1 MILRLPEP
9 QLQLQIERLLDK
21 SYLEEALREVKRQ
34 KHSMIEQD
42 NAYEEEAE
50 VLARALAQQSKDFSS
65 RRKKNLDISVYVER
79 EQKKEDDKKKKK
91 SDEDALVEMQ
101 SVEEREAAVQE
112 EEEKEFRK
120 LYPLLVDGVG
130 RVLFSAVKSVRQG
143 FHSKAE
149 FILDLL
155 LACSFPTV
163 PHSSSAS
170 SSTTLLAHSLVTAL
184 FNLVMEHGV
193 KSTLATPWSCI
204 LKVHP

>member
-1 MILRLPEP
+1 M
-9 QLQLQIERLLDK
+9 QLQIERLLDK
-21 SYLEEALREVKRQ
+21 SYLEEAQREVKRQ

-143 FHSKAE
+143 FRHGAWSE
-149 FILDLL
+149 EYTSDTMVMHLEGPSLETFCIVNLEDEDCSDSSLIRSPFLCPCLFIYLY
-155 LACSFPTV
+155 
-163 PHSSSAS
+163 
-170 SSTTLLAHSLVTAL
+170 
-184 FNLVMEHGV
+184 N
-193 KSTLATPWSCI
+193 
-204 LKVHP
+204 